1 MQEVL
6 HGCSHLNIK
15 EINLLLR
22 DYVMKY
28 GYDSINYTS
37 FADDLY
43 DVRFELAKSRL
54 MDINVK
60 KLPVDYFLKSGKPVE
75 GESKMQIKDVS
86 DILYCS
92 KELLLTPAQINILLG
107 QAIAYDDGTIDAL
120 QFGEQLQANIERMF
134 STEALR
140 RKAQLVQLGV
150 FKPDQVQMPEYE
162 DLDLFKVFR
171 DYDENDKGFLEPLE
185 FKHCL
190 SKFESID
197 LSSSAVITITQLADI
212 DGNQRIDYQEFMKH
226 FKSMLY
232 LVLFHAELQALYD
245 EEISN
250 LNLTKMLQ

>member
-1 MQEVL
+1 M
-6 HGCSHLNIK
+6 
-15 EINLLLR
+15 
-22 DYVMKY
+22 
-28 GYDSINYTS
+28 T
-37 FADDLY
+37 
-43 DVRFELAKSRL
+43 
-54 MDINVK
+54 
-60 KLPVDYFLKSGKPVE
+60 PV
-75 GESKMQIKDVS
+75 
-86 DILYCS
+86 
-92 KELLLTPAQINILLG
+92 QINILLG
-107 QAIAYDDGTIDAL
+107 HAIVYDDGTIDAL

-150 FKPDQVQMPEYE
+150 FKPDNVQMPVYE

-190 SKFESID
+190 EKFEPID
-197 LSSSAVITITQLADI
+197 LPSSAVITITQLADI

>member
-1 MQEVL
+1 
-6 HGCSHLNIK
+6 
-15 EINLLLR
+15 
-22 DYVMKY
+22 MKY

-37 FADDLY
+37 FSDDLY

-92 KELLLTPAQINILLG
+92 KELLLTPGQINILLG

-120 QFGEQLQANIERMF
+120 NFGENLQANIERMF

-190 SKFESID
+190 EKFEPID
-197 LSSSAVITITQLADI
+197 LPSSAIITITQLADI

>member
-1 MQEVL
+1 ML

-86 DILYCS
+86 DILYS
-92 KELLLTPAQINILLG
+92 K
-107 QAIAYDDGTIDAL
+107 AI
-120 QFGEQLQANIERMF
+120 
-134 STEALR
+134 
-140 RKAQLVQLGV
+140 
-150 FKPDQVQMPEYE
+150 P
-162 DLDLFKVFR
+162 
-171 DYDENDKGFLEPLE
+171 
-185 FKHCL
+185 
-190 SKFESID
+190 
-197 LSSSAVITITQLADI
+197 
-212 DGNQRIDYQEFMKH
+212 
-226 FKSMLY
+226 
-232 LVLFHAELQALYD
+232 
-245 EEISN
+245 
-250 LNLTKMLQ
+250 